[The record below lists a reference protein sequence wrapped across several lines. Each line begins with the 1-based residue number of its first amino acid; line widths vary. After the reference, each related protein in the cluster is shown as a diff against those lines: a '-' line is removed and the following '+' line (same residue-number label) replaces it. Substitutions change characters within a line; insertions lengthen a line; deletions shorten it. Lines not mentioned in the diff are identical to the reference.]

1 MLDANDKNDNLRMGS
16 RIKRGELV
24 NMWMF
29 GRLTAGT
36 TQGKKENKFNMQVYT
51 FKNEITGRCLA
62 DSLKGRMQKNKTKNQ
77 FKMHASTLKNTKTP
91 LTWVVQAHLHRVH

>member
-1 MLDANDKNDNLRMGS
+1 MQMTRTTKNDNLRMGS

-36 TQGKKENKFNMQVYT
+36 TQGKKRNKINMQVYT
-51 FKNEITGRCLA
+51 FKNEITALA
-62 DSLKGRMQKNKTKNQ
+62 
-77 FKMHASTLKNTKTP
+77 
-91 LTWVVQAHLHRVH
+91 WVMQAHLHGVH